1 MNISISQNFK
11 NVLKNKIKILI
22 SPILYKSI
30 DFIIDNLFEINNPD
44 KYFYFMNTIQ
54 SSVKE
59 LIKNIVITSFEEL
72 DNNFK
77 NSNNRTS
84 RYIINKSNV
93 SRTII
98 TIVGEITFSRT
109 YYINKFSGDKFF
121 YVDNCFDLPKY
132 DHYDPIIKA
141 IAINNAV
148 NTSQAQ
154 SARDTMFLMSF
165 LNLLIL
171 LILFI
176 LWLMKN
182 ILVLKILIKT
192 SWLNPSL
199 LLKMLKLLVK
209 IVVLLLTDLFSLAM
223 ILMLG
228 LYF

>member
-30 DFIIDNLFEINNPD
+30 DFIVDNLFEINTPD

-59 LIKNIVITSFEEL
+59 LIKNIVITVFEEL

-109 YYINKFSGDKFF
+109 YYIN
-121 YVDNCFDLPKY
+121 
-132 DHYDPIIKA
+132 
-141 IAINNAV
+141 
-148 NTSQAQ
+148 
-154 SARDTMFLMSF
+154 
-165 LNLLIL
+165 
-171 LILFI
+171 
-176 LWLMKN
+176 
-182 ILVLKILIKT
+182 
-192 SWLNPSL
+192 
-199 LLKMLKLLVK
+199 
-209 IVVLLLTDLFSLAM
+209 
-223 ILMLG
+223 
-228 LYF
+228 

>member
-30 DFIIDNLFEINNPD
+30 DFIVDNLFEINNPD

-59 LIKNIVITSFEEL
+59 LIKNIAIATFEEL
-72 DNNFK
+72 DDNFK

-121 YVDNCFDLPKY
+121 YVDSCFDLPKY

-141 IAINNAV
+141 IAKMVVIAADQVIKNNINA
-148 NTSQAQ
+148 TGL
-154 SARDTMFLMSF
+154 FL
-165 LNLLIL
+165 
-171 LILFI
+171 
-176 LWLMKN
+176 K
-182 ILVLKILIKT
+182 
-192 SWLNPSL
+192 
-199 LLKMLKLLVK
+199 
-209 IVVLLLTDLFSLAM
+209 
-223 ILMLG
+223 
-228 LYF
+228 

>member
-30 DFIIDNLFEINNPD
+30 DFIVDNLFEINNPD

-98 TIVGEITFSRT
+98 TIVGEIT
-109 YYINKFSGDKFF
+109 
-121 YVDNCFDLPKY
+121 
-132 DHYDPIIKA
+132 
-141 IAINNAV
+141 
-148 NTSQAQ
+148 TS
-154 SARDTMFLMSF
+154 L
-165 LNLLIL
+165 
-171 LILFI
+171 
-176 LWLMKN
+176 K
-182 ILVLKILIKT
+182 LKILLYLLMVVIG
-192 SWLNPSL
+192 LN
-199 LLKMLKLLVK
+199 LVFMNYTL
-209 IVVLLLTDLFSLAM
+209 IQIIM
-223 ILMLG
+223 
-228 LYF
+228 